1 MKTTVASAQRSELL
15 REQCSPRA
23 AQHSAWA
30 LCRTSL
36 SAKGLLANCYLCR
49 RFKIPSTLHEYT
61 ARLRWA
67 ACGQYLLAILFLRNW
82 GQSRGGESETL
93 QFCRQ
98 GALRHPRGRIER
110 SARTNFQSVP
120 RVAVS
125 AIWLRF
131 RLTLRHL
138 DAVLTHRQNYLGK
151 RGRRKPGRGTKAT
164 FQPCLA

>member
-1 MKTTVASAQRSELL
+1 MLG
-15 REQCSPRA
+15 
-23 AQHSAWA
+23 HSAG
-30 LCRTSL
+30 LRFRL
-36 SAKGLLANCYLCR
+36 KGCWQIATCAGVSKHLRLYTNILQDCAGRHVGNIFL
-49 RFKIPSTLHEYT
+49 PSFFCAIG
-61 ARLRWA
+61 ARVV
-67 ACGQYLLAILFLRNW
+67 
-82 GQSRGGESETL
+82 GESETL
-93 QFCRQ
+93 QVCRQ

-110 SARTNFQSVP
+110 SARINFQSVP